1 MRETFFGVPE
11 VVWVGVQAI
20 WATVGIVGL
29 FFIRH
34 LYYGDWVYIPVGT
47 GKFCRGTIEGSDM
60 LPGGM
65 QGIKSGLDIS
75 SQQVVPTTLTLR
87 NAADR

>member
-20 WATVGIVGL
+20 WAAVGIVGL

-34 LYYGDWVYIPVGT
+34 LYYHNWVYVLAGT

-65 QGIKSGLDIS
+65 HVIKSGFDII
-75 SQQVVPTTLTLR
+75 SQQVVSNTLTLR

>member
-1 MRETFFGVPE
+1 MRETFFGVRE

-34 LYYGDWVYIPVGT
+34 LYHRDWVYVPAGT
-47 GKFCRGTIEGSDM
+47 GKFRRGTIEGSDM

-65 QGIKSGLDIS
+65 QGIKSGLDII
-75 SQQVVPTTLTLR
+75 SQQVVSNALTLR

>member
-34 LYYGDWVYIPVGT
+34 LYYRDWVYVPAGT
-47 GKFCRGTIEGSDM
+47 GKFRRVTIKGSDM
-60 LPGGM
+60 LPRGM
-65 QGIKSGLDIS
+65 QGIKSGLDII
-75 SQQVVPTTLTLR
+75 SQQVVSNALTLR